1 MDQLQGMRV
10 FARVAELGSFA
21 RAADLMDMSRAMAS
35 SYVAQLEK
43 HLGTRLLHR
52 TTRKVTVSPEGAVY
66 LERCR
71 RILAELQAADDEM
84 RHARARP
91 QGKLRVDVPV
101 AFGRYLLMPALPTFT
116 ERYPEM
122 ALEVRFNDRIVDLTA
137 EHIDVALR
145 AGEIRSPDLIA
156 KRIASSRLVTCG
168 APAYFARAGM
178 PKTPAE
184 LRHHRTI
191 GYLRSD
197 ASRPSEWKFRHG
209 RQGGQ
214 GSDGVQKLKLGFS
227 LSFNTSEPMLISAFE
242 GQGIVQTNDLLLGR
256 ALAEGRLIE
265 VLRDYAC
272 EGPPL
277 SVVYPR
283 ATQHLAKVR
292 VFAEFVAEIM
302 RKYQAQS
309 RVPTSES

>member
-1 MDQLQGMRV
+1 
-10 FARVAELGSFA
+10 
-21 RAADLMDMSRAMAS
+21 
-35 SYVAQLEK
+35 
-43 HLGTRLLHR
+43 
-52 TTRKVTVSPEGAVY
+52 VTVSPEGAIY

-101 AFGRYLLMPALPTFT
+101 AFGRYLLMPALPAFT

-122 ALEVRFNDRIVDLTA
+122 ALEVRFNDRIVDLAA
-137 EHIDVALR
+137 EHIDVAIR
-145 AGEIRSPDLIA
+145 AGEVRAPDLIA
-156 KRIASSRLVTCG
+156 RRIATSRLVTCG
-168 APAYFARAGM
+168 APAYFARAGV
-178 PKTPAE
+178 PKTPAD

-197 ASRPSEWKFRHG
+197 ASRPSEWKFRQG
-209 RQGGQ
+209 R
-214 GSDGVQKLKLGFS
+214 DGVQKMKLTFA

-256 ALAEGRLIE
+256 GLAEGRLLE
-265 VLRDYAC
+265 VLRDHSC
-272 EGPPL
+272 DGPPL

-292 VFAEFVAEIM
+292 VFAEFAAEIM
-302 RKYQAQS
+302 RNYQVRA
-309 RVPTSES
+309 RIPTTET

>member
-10 FARVAELGSFA
+10 FSRVAELGSFA
-21 RAADLMDMSRAMAS
+21 RAADVMNMSRAMAS

-66 LERCR
+66 LERCK

-101 AFGRYLLMPALPTFT
+101 AFGRYLLMPALPKFT

-122 ALEVRFNDRIVDLTA
+122 ALEVRFNDRIVDLA
-137 EHIDVALR
+137 GEHIDVAIR
-145 AGEIRSPDLIA
+145 AGEIRTPDLIA
-156 KRIASSRLVTCG
+156 RRIASSRTVTCA
-168 APAYFARAGM
+168 APAYIAQHGVPR
-178 PKTPAE
+178 TPAD
-184 LRHHRTI
+184 LKQHRTI

-197 ASRPSEWKFRHG
+197 ASRPSEWRF
-209 RQGGQ
+209 RQGK
-214 GSDGVQKLKLGFS
+214 DGIQRMKLAFA
-227 LSFNTSEPMLISAFE
+227 LSFNTSDPLVLSAFE
-242 GQGIVQTNDLLLGR
+242 GQGIIQTNDLLLGDSLSR
-256 ALAEGRLIE
+256 GRLVE
-265 VLRDYAC
+265 LLREYSC

-283 ATQHLAKVR
+283 ATHDLAKVR
-292 VFAEFVAEIM
+292 VFAEFAAEIM
-302 RKYQAQS
+302 RTYQMRA
-309 RVPTSES
+309 RIPTTET

>member
-21 RAADLMDMSRAMAS
+21 RAADDLDMSRAMAS

-66 LERCR
+66 LERCK
-71 RILAELQAADDEM
+71 RILAEVQAADDEM

-91 QGKLRVDVPV
+91 QGKLRIDVPV
-101 AFGRYLLMPALPTFT
+101 AFGRYLLMPALPAFT

-122 ALEVRFNDRIVDLTA
+122 ALEIRFNDRYVDLAA
-137 EHIDVALR
+137 EHIDVVLR
-145 AGEIRSPDLIA
+145 SGEVKTPDLIA
-156 KRIASSRLVTCG
+156 RRVATSRLVTCA
-168 APAYFARAGM
+168 APSYLERHGM
-178 PKTPAE
+178 PRAPAE
-184 LRHHRTI
+184 LRDHRTI
-191 GYLRSD
+191 GFLRTD
-197 ASRPSEWKFRHG
+197 TSRPAEWKFRQG
-209 RQGGQ
+209 R
-214 GSDGVQKLKLGFS
+214 DGVQKLKLAFA
-227 LSFNTSEPMLISAFE
+227 LAFNTSEPMVSSAYE
-242 GQGIVQTNDLLLGR
+242 GQGIIQTTDLLLGR
-256 ALAEGRLIE
+256 AFAEGRLVE
-265 VLRDYAC
+265 LLKEYSC

-292 VFAEFVAEIM
+292 VFAEFAAEIM
-302 RKYQAQS
+302 RKYQA
-309 RVPTSES
+309 RAHFPAGER

>member
-10 FARVAELGSFA
+10 FSQVAELGSFA
-21 RAADLMDMSRAMAS
+21 RAAEVMDMSRAMAS

-71 RILAELQAADDEM
+71 RILSEIQAADDEM

-91 QGKLRVDVPV
+91 QGKLRVDVPI

-122 ALEVRFNDRIVDLTA
+122 ALEVRFNDRIVDLAA
-137 EHIDVALR
+137 EHIDVAIR
-145 AGEIRSPDLIA
+145 GGEVRSPDLIA
-156 KRIASSRLVTCG
+156 RRIATSRLVACAAPSYLARYG
-168 APAYFARAGM
+168 APRTIAD
-178 PKTPAE
+178 
-184 LRHHRTI
+184 LRNHRTI

-209 RQGGQ
+209 K
-214 GSDGVQKLKLGFS
+214 DGTQKIRLSFA
-227 LSFNTSEPMLISAFE
+227 LSFNTSDPMLMSAVE
-242 GQGIVQTNDLLLGR
+242 GQGIIQTSDLLLGR
-256 ALAEGRLIE
+256 TVAEGRLVE
-265 VLRDYAC
+265 VLREYSC

-292 VFAEFVAEIM
+292 VFAEFAAEIM
-302 RKYQAQS
+302 RKYQAS
-309 RVPTSES
+309 ARHPTPVT

>member
-21 RAADLMDMSRAMAS
+21 RAADDLDMSRAMAS

-66 LERCR
+66 LERCK
-71 RILAELQAADDEM
+71 RILGEIQAADDEM

-91 QGKLRVDVPV
+91 QGKLRIDVPV
-101 AFGRYLLMPALPTFT
+101 AFGRYLLMPALPAFT

-122 ALEVRFNDRIVDLTA
+122 ALEIRFNDRYVDLAA
-137 EHIDVALR
+137 EHIDVVLR
-145 AGEIRSPDLIA
+145 SGEVKTPDLIA
-156 KRIASSRLVTCG
+156 RRVATSRMVTCA
-168 APAYFARAGM
+168 APGYLARYGV
-178 PKTPAE
+178 PRTPAD
-184 LRHHRTI
+184 LRNHRTI
-191 GYLRSD
+191 GFLRSD
-197 ASRPSEWKFRHG
+197 NSRPADWKFKQG
-209 RQGGQ
+209 RE
-214 GSDGVQKLKLGFS
+214 GVQKLKLNFA
-227 LSFNTSEPMLISAFE
+227 LSFNTSEPMVSSAYE
-242 GQGIVQTNDLLLGR
+242 GQGIIQTTDLLLGR
-256 ALAEGRLIE
+256 GIAEGRIVELLQE
-265 VLRDYAC
+265 YSC

-292 VFAEFVAEIM
+292 VFAEFAAEIM
-302 RKYQAQS
+302 RKYQA
-309 RVPTSES
+309 RARGPVIAP